1 MRIGATA
8 WIINS
13 DYPTQN
19 LNPLGDD
26 MKIMKRRY
34 KMQQQ
39 IELYKVLKV
48 FKFSNGKTRII
59 QAQQNQV
66 RIRKKVIKKM
76 KC

>member
-1 MRIGATA
+1 MRKCATA

-26 MKIMKRRY
+26 MKTMKRRY

-48 FKFSNGKTRII
+48 FNFQMELQELFKNK
-59 QAQQNQV
+59 V
-66 RIRKKVIKKM
+66 RIQKKVIKKL

>member
-13 DYPTQN
+13 DYPTQK

-26 MKIMKRRY
+26 KRTTKQRY
-34 KMQQQ
+34 KIQQQ
-39 IELYKVLKV
+39 IELYKVFKV
-48 FKFSNGKTRII
+48 FNFQMELQELFKNKARI
-59 QAQQNQV
+59 Q
-66 RIRKKVIKKM
+66 KKAIKKL

>member
-1 MRIGATA
+1 MRIGAAA

-26 MKIMKRRY
+26 MKIMKWRY
-34 KMQQQ
+34 KMQQ
-39 IELYKVLKV
+39 YKVLKV
-48 FKFSNGKTRII
+48 FNFQMELQESFKNKARI
-59 QAQQNQV
+59 Q
-66 RIRKKVIKKM
+66 KKAIKKL

>member
-48 FKFSNGKTRII
+48 FNFQMELQELFKNK
-59 QAQQNQV
+59 V
-66 RIRKKVIKKM
+66 RIQKKAIKKL